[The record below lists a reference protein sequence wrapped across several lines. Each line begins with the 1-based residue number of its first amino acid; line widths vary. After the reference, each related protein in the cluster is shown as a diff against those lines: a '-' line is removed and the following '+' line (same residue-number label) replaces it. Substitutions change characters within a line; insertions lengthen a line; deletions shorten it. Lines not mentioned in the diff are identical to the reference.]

1 MFAKRWILLYK
12 SFFLKVR
19 TDQIYLRHS
28 ILVIIFVYSTLFLL
42 RLFLKCLLNNFGI
55 VWYCMVPM
63 DVWCLGLSPNV
74 LPTVCLYSLECK
86 IYFIVTFTF
95 LTDIAL
101 KTYLKIFLVFIDL
114 WHFSVTLSFVMWL
127 HRLCGGRQS
136 VCKQSQT
143 DCIHSQTNLQRF
155 AINCHLII
163 KQIANT
169 LQSELIWNLLID
181 IFCCIAKYLPKGLLI
196 RFCGFLLEGS
206 SHARFMQYCCEY
218 TQVTFFSNFLADVW
232 IWFSYMGWSHFAGWD
247 VEPYRRP
254 LWLTVSL
261 AINRPQLIKP
271 LSDFC
276 LCRKISTIKR
286 P

>member
-1 MFAKRWILLYK
+1 MYTRKHLNRKKKTEKEEGWMGEK
-12 SFFLKVR
+12 
-19 TDQIYLRHS
+19 HS
-28 ILVIIFVYSTLFLL
+28 CLVILHSST
-42 RLFLKCLLNNFGI
+42 CSDQQYATPLNSRG
-55 VWYCMVPM
+55 P
-63 DVWCLGLSPNV
+63 
-74 LPTVCLYSLECK
+74 
-86 IYFIVTFTF
+86 
-95 LTDIAL
+95 
-101 KTYLKIFLVFIDL
+101 
-114 WHFSVTLSFVMWL
+114 LSFVMWL
-127 HRLCGGRQS
+127 HRLRGGRQS

-181 IFCCIAKYLPKGLLI
+181 IFCCIAKYLPKRLLI
-196 RFCGFLLEGS
+196 RFWGFLLEGS

-254 LWLTVSL
+254 LRLTVSL

-276 LCRKISTIKR
+276 LWKISTIKR

>member
-1 MFAKRWILLYK
+1 MILH
-12 SFFLKVR
+12 SS
-19 TDQIYLRHS
+19 TCSDQQYA
-28 ILVIIFVYSTLFLL
+28 TP
-42 RLFLKCLLNNFGI
+42 LNSRG
-55 VWYCMVPM
+55 P
-63 DVWCLGLSPNV
+63 
-74 LPTVCLYSLECK
+74 
-86 IYFIVTFTF
+86 
-95 LTDIAL
+95 
-101 KTYLKIFLVFIDL
+101 
-114 WHFSVTLSFVMWL
+114 LSFVMWL
-127 HRLCGGRQS
+127 HRLRGGRQS

-181 IFCCIAKYLPKGLLI
+181 IFCCIAKYLPKRLLI
-196 RFCGFLLEGS
+196 RFCGFLLEES
-206 SHARFMQYCCEY
+206 SRARFMQYCCEY
-218 TQVTFFSNFLADVW
+218 TQVTFFSNFLAVVW

-254 LWLTVSL
+254 LRLTVSL

-286 P
+286 L

>member
-1 MFAKRWILLYK
+1 MYSRKHLNRK
-12 SFFLKVR
+12 KKLKKKKGGWEKNTVVWWFC
-19 TDQIYLRHS
+19 TQVLAVTNNMPHP
-28 ILVIIFVYSTLFLL
+28 LTLGDPFHL
-42 RLFLKCLLNNFGI
+42 
-55 VWYCMVPM
+55 
-63 DVWCLGLSPNV
+63 WCDC
-74 LPTVCLYSLECK
+74 T
-86 IYFIVTFTF
+86 
-95 LTDIAL
+95 
-101 KTYLKIFLVFIDL
+101 
-114 WHFSVTLSFVMWL
+114 
-127 HRLCGGRQS
+127 GGRQS

-181 IFCCIAKYLPKGLLI
+181 IFCCIAKYLPKRLLI
-196 RFCGFLLEGS
+196 RFCGFLLEES
-206 SHARFMQYCCEY
+206 SRARFMQYCCEY

-232 IWFSYMGWSHFAGWD
+232 MWFSYMGWSHFAGWD

-254 LWLTVSL
+254 LRLTVSL

-286 P
+286 L